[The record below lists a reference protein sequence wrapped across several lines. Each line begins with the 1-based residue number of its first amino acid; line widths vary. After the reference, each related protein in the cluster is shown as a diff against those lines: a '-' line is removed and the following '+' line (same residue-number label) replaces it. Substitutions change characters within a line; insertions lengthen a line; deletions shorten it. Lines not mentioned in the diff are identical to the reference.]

1 MERFDVLIVGGG
13 PAGLGA
19 ALILGRCRRKVLVCD
34 AGAPRNAPARGIHG
48 LLGHDGLPPAEL
60 LRKGRDE
67 ARRYGVVIRDIEVCD
82 VRRRGDAFEADLVDG
97 SHVEARKVV
106 LATGMLDVIPSIE
119 GILRYY
125 GRGVYHC
132 PICDGWECRDQPIGV
147 LGPAHRA
154 IRTALLLLGWSDDV
168 VLFTHG
174 PAALTDDDMRLL
186 EKHRIGLRESPIT
199 RLEGDD
205 EGLARVVLDDCE
217 VVPRRA
223 LFLKTGEVPRSDLPT
238 KLGCKINGDGQAEAE
253 FHGSTESEGVFVVG
267 DASPRVQLVSVAQAE
282 GAAAAVRINAIL
294 QNEDLAAR

>member
-34 AGAPRNAPARGIHG
+34 AGTPRNAPARGIHG

-60 LRKGRDE
+60 LRRGRAE
-67 ARRYGVVIRDIEVCD
+67 VQTYGVAMRDVEVCD
-82 VRRRGDAFEADLVDG
+82 VRRSGNGFEADLADG
-97 SHVEARKVV
+97 GRVEARKVV

-119 GILRYY
+119 GIIKYY

-154 IRTALLLLGWSDDV
+154 IRSALQLLRWSDDIV
-168 VLFTHG
+168 VFTHG
-174 PAALTDDDMRLL
+174 PAALTDDDRRQL
-186 EKHRIGLRESPIT
+186 EKYRIGLREACIT
-199 RLEGDD
+199 RLEGDG
-205 EGLARVVLDDCE
+205 EELTHVVLEDCE

-238 KLGCKINGDGQAEAE
+238 KLGCKINGDGTTQAE

-294 QNEDLAAR
+294 QDEDLASR

>member
-19 ALILGRCRRKVLVCD
+19 ALILGRCLRKVLVCD
-34 AGAPRNAPARGIHG
+34 AGTPRNAPARGIHG

-60 LRKGRDE
+60 VRRGRAE
-67 ARRYGVVIRDIEVCD
+67 AQKYGVTIRDVEVCD
-82 VRRRGDAFEADLVDG
+82 VRRSENGFEADLADG
-97 SHVEARKVV
+97 GRVEARKVV

-119 GILRYY
+119 GIIKYY

-154 IRTALLLLGWSDDV
+154 IRSALSLLRWSDDV
-168 VLFTHG
+168 IIFTNG
-174 PAALTDDDMRLL
+174 PAALTDDDRRLL
-186 EKHRIGLRESPIT
+186 EKHRIGLRETPIT
-199 RLEGDD
+199 RLEGDG
-205 EGLARVVLDDCE
+205 EELTHVVLEDCE

-238 KLGCKINGDGQAEAE
+238 KLGCKTNGDGTTEAE

-294 QNEDLAAR
+294 QDEDLASR

>member
-19 ALILGRCRRKVLVCD
+19 ALILGRCRREVLVCD
-34 AGAPRNAPARGIHG
+34 AGTPRNAPARGIHG

-60 LRKGRDE
+60 LRRGREE
-67 ARRYGVVIRDIEVCD
+67 ARRYGVTIRDVEVCD
-82 VRRRGDAFEADLVDG
+82 VRRCEHGFEAELADG
-97 SHVEARKVV
+97 GRVEARKVV
-106 LATGMLDVIPSIE
+106 LATGMLDVIPAIE
-119 GILRYY
+119 GILTYY

-147 LGPAHRA
+147 LGPARRA
-154 IRTALLLLGWSDDV
+154 RRAALSLLRWSDDILV
-168 VLFTHG
+168 FTHG
-174 PAALTDDDMRLL
+174 PAALTDDDRRLF
-186 EKHRIGLRESPIT
+186 EKHRIGLREAPIQ
-199 RLEGDD
+199 RLEGDG
-205 EGLARVVLDDCE
+205 EALARVVLSDGE

-223 LFLKTGEVPRSDLPT
+223 IFLKTGEVPRSDLPT
-238 KLGCKINGDGQAEAE
+238 KLGCKINGDGTTEAE

-294 QNEDLAAR
+294 QEEDLSLR